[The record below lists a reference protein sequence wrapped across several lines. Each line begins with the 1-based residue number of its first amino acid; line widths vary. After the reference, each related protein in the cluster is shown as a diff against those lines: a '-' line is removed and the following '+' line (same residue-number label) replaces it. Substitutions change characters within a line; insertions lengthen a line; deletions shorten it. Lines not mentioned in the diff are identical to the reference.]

1 MDDLRQLLA
10 RHDQLQLLDHWDRL
24 TPDERSRLT
33 AQIRAVDFELMARLV
48 RGEAKSEDWSAIAA
62 RAKSPRS
69 IRLNCADNEFTLEA
83 ARRRGAEAL
92 RAGQIG
98 AMLVA
103 GGQGTR
109 LGFDHPKGMF
119 PLGPVS
125 NAFLFQILFEKLLAV
140 GRRYGVRIP
149 LFLMTSP
156 ATHDETVAFLKEHQR
171 FGLREDD
178 LVVFCQGTMPA
189 VDEKT
194 GKLLLAAPDELA
206 LSPDGHGGMLAAF
219 AKSAA
224 PRIVRDRGLKQLFY
238 FQVDNPLATVCDEAT
253 IGYHL
258 LAGAE
263 VTMQVVRKQD
273 PAEKVGVV
281 ADVDGRMMVIEY
293 SDLPAEHAA
302 RRAADGS
309 LELWAGSIAVHVFDA
324 DFLLRMS
331 AGDGQ
336 LPFHRARKKVPY
348 VDASGKVIEPAE
360 PNALKFEKFIFDLA
374 PAARTALVVEV
385 DPAEA
390 FAPLKNGPGAQTDS
404 PEWVRAQMIAQA
416 KRWLEQAGI
425 TVAQNM
431 PVEISPLVGYDAETV
446 KANVRAGTKIEKPTY
461 LRTADCRL
469 PTTER
474 R

>member
-10 RHDQLQLLDHWDRL
+10 RHGQLQLLDHWDRL
-24 TPDERSRLT
+24 TADEREQLV
-33 AQIRAVDFELMARLV
+33 AQIRGVDFNLVARLV
-48 RGEAKSEDWSAIAA
+48 RGEAQSDDWNAIAA

-69 IRLNCADNEFTLEA
+69 IRLNRTDNEFTLEA
-83 ARRRGAEAL
+83 ARRRGIEAL
-92 RAGQIG
+92 RAGQVG

-109 LGFDHPKGMF
+109 LGFDHPKGMY
-119 PLGPVS
+119 PLGPIS
-125 NAFLFQILFEKLLAV
+125 GAFLFQILFEKLLAV

-156 ATHDETVAFLKEHQR
+156 ATHDETVAFLKEHDR
-171 FGLREDD
+171 FGLRDDD

-189 VDEKT
+189 VDEQT
-194 GKLLLAAPDELA
+194 GKLLLAAPGELA

-219 AKSAA
+219 AKSAG
-224 PRIVRDRGLKQLFY
+224 PQIVRDRGLKHLFY

-258 LAGAE
+258 LADSE

-331 AGDGQ
+331 DGDGR

-348 VDASGKVIEPAE
+348 VDATGKTVESAE

-390 FAPLKNGPGAQTDS
+390 FAPLKNGPGAKTDS
-404 PEWVRAQMIAQA
+404 PEWVREQMIAQA
-416 KRWLEQAGI
+416 TRWLRQAGI
-425 TVAQNM
+425 TVAPNT

-446 KANVRAGTKIEKPTY
+446 KASVKLGTTVDKPTY
-461 LRTADCRL
+461 LKGEL
-469 PTTER
+469 
-474 R
+474 

>member
-1 MDDLRQLLA
+1 MDDLKRLLA
-10 RHDQLQLLDHWDRL
+10 AHGQQQLIDHWERL
-24 TPDERSRLT
+24 TPAERERLA
-33 AQIRAVDFELMARLV
+33 AQIRAVDFDLIARLV
-48 RGEAKSEDWSAIAA
+48 CGEAKCDDWNAIAA

-69 IRLNCADNEFTLEA
+69 IRLNRADNEFTYEA
-83 ARRRGAEAL
+83 ARRRGTEAL
-92 RAGQIG
+92 RAGQVG

-109 LGFDHPKGMF
+109 LGFDHPKGMY

-125 NAFLFQILFEKLLAV
+125 GAFLFQILFEKLLAV

-156 ATHDETVAFLKEHQR
+156 ATHDETVAFLKEHDR

-178 LVVFCQGTMPA
+178 LVIFCQGTMPA
-189 VDEKT
+189 VDEQT
-194 GKLLLAAPDELA
+194 GKLLLAAPGELA

-224 PRIVRDRGLKQLFY
+224 PQIVRERGLKQLFY

-258 LAGAE
+258 LAGSE

-281 ADVDGRMMVIEY
+281 ADVDGRMTVIEY
-293 SDLPAEHAA
+293 SDLPTEHAA
-302 RRAADGS
+302 RRAADGT
-309 LELWAGSIAVHVFDA
+309 LELWAGSIAVHTFDA

-331 AGDGQ
+331 EGDGQ

-348 VDASGKVIEPAE
+348 VDASGKVVEPAE

-390 FAPLKNGPGAQTDS
+390 FAPLKNGPGAKTDS
-404 PEWVRAQMIAQA
+404 PEWVREQMIAQA
-416 KRWLEQAGI
+416 TRWLQQAGS
-425 TVAQNM
+425 TVKSGT

-446 KANVRAGTKIEKPTY
+446 AATVKPGVTFDKPTY
-461 LRTADCRL
+461 LK
-469 PTTER
+469 
-474 R
+474 

>member
-1 MDDLRQLLA
+1 MDDVKRQLA
-10 RHDQLQLLDHWDRL
+10 THGQQQLLDHWDRL
-24 TPDERSRLT
+24 AADEQRRLA
-33 AQIRAVDFELMARLV
+33 AQIRAVDFELVARLV
-48 RGEAKSEDWSAIAA
+48 RDETKGEDWSAVAA

-69 IRLNCADNEFTLEA
+69 IRLNRTDNEFTVEA

-92 RAGQIG
+92 RAGQVG

-109 LGFDHPKGMF
+109 LGFDHPKGMY

-125 NAFLFQILFEKLLAV
+125 GAFLFQILFEKLLAI

-156 ATHDETVAFLKEHQR
+156 ATHDETVAFLEEHDR
-171 FGLREDD
+171 FGLGDDD

-194 GKLLLAAPDELA
+194 GKLLLAAPSELA

-219 AKSAA
+219 AKSTG
-224 PRIVRDRGLKQLFY
+224 PQIVRDRGLKQLFY

-258 LAGAE
+258 LAGSE

-273 PAEKVGVV
+273 PTEKVGVV

-302 RRAADGS
+302 RRAADGT

-348 VDASGKVIEPAE
+348 VDAAGNAIEPAE

-385 DPAEA
+385 APAEA
-390 FAPLKNGPGAQTDS
+390 FAPLKNGPGAKTDS
-404 PEWVRAQMIAQA
+404 PEWVREQMVAQA
-416 KRWLEQAGI
+416 TRWLRQAGI
-425 TVAQNM
+425 TVKPGT

-446 KANVRAGTKIEKPTY
+446 AANVRPGTKIEKPTY
-461 LRTADCRL
+461 LKDC
-469 PTTER
+469 
-474 R
+474 

>member
-1 MDDLRQLLA
+1 MDDVKRQLA
-10 RHDQLQLLDHWDRL
+10 THGQQQLLDHWDRL
-24 TPDERSRLT
+24 AADEQRRLA
-33 AQIRAVDFELMARLV
+33 AQIRAVDFELVARLV
-48 RGEAKSEDWSAIAA
+48 RDETKGEDWSAVAA

-69 IRLNCADNEFTLEA
+69 IRLNRTDNEFTVEA

-92 RAGQIG
+92 RAGQVG

-109 LGFDHPKGMF
+109 LGFDHPKGMY

-125 NAFLFQILFEKLLAV
+125 SAFLFQTLFEKLLAV

-156 ATHDETVAFLKEHQR
+156 ATHDETVAFLEEHDR
-171 FGLREDD
+171 FGLGDDD

-194 GKLLLAAPDELA
+194 GKLLLAAPGELA

-224 PRIVRDRGLKQLFY
+224 PQIVRDRGLKQLFY

-258 LAGAE
+258 LAGSE

-302 RRAADGS
+302 RRAADGT

-324 DFLLRMS
+324 EFLLRMS

-336 LPFHRARKKVPY
+336 LPFHRARKKVPH
-348 VDASGKVIEPAE
+348 VDAAGNAIEPAE

-390 FAPLKNGPGAQTDS
+390 FAPLKNGPGAKTDS
-404 PEWVRAQMIAQA
+404 PEWVREQMIAQA
-416 KRWLEQAGI
+416 TRWLRQAGI
-425 TVAQNM
+425 TVKPGT

-446 KANVRAGTKIEKPTY
+446 AANVRPGTKI
-461 LRTADCRL
+461 
-469 PTTER
+469 
-474 R
+474 

>member
-1 MDDLRQLLA
+1 MMNELKQQLAAHGQEHLLA
-10 RHDQLQLLDHWDRL
+10 HWDRL
-24 TPDERSRLT
+24 DTAVRSRL
-33 AQIRAVDFELMARLV
+33 AKQISDVDFALVKRLTSD
-48 RGEAKSEDWSAIAA
+48 ESKSDDWAALAAK
-62 RAKSPRS
+62 AKSPRS
-69 IRLNCADNEFTLEA
+69 IRLGRSDNEFSVEA
-83 ARRRGAEAL
+83 ATRRGAEAL
-92 RAGQIG
+92 RAGHVG

-109 LGFDHPKGMF
+109 LGFDHPKGMY

-125 NAFLFQILFEKLLAV
+125 GVPLFQILFEKLLAV
-140 GRRYGVRIP
+140 GRRYGMTIP

-156 ATHDETVAFLKEHQR
+156 ATHAETVEFLDANNR
-171 FGLREDD
+171 FGLRRED

-194 GKLLLAAPDELA
+194 GQLLLASPGELA

-219 AKSAA
+219 AKS
-224 PRIVRDRGLKQLFY
+224 PGPQIVRDRGLRQLFY
-238 FQVDNPLATVCDEAT
+238 FQVDNPLAQVCDEAT

-258 LAGAE
+258 LAGSE
-263 VTMQVVRKQD
+263 VTMQAVRKYD

-281 ADVDGRMMVIEY
+281 VDVDGRMMVIEY
-293 SDLPAEHAA
+293 SDLPKEHAE
-302 RRAADGS
+302 RRAGDGM

-336 LPFHRARKKVPY
+336 LPFHRARKKVPH
-348 VDASGKVIEPAE
+348 VDAAGNTVEPKE

-374 PAARTALVVEV
+374 PAAKSALVVEV

-390 FAPLKNGPGAQTDS
+390 FAPLKNEPGAKTDS
-404 PEWVRAQMIAQA
+404 PEWVRKQMIAQA
-416 KRWLEQAGI
+416 TRWLEAAGAK
-425 TVAQNM
+425 VALDT

-446 KANVRAGTKIEKPTY
+446 AANVKPGTIIDKATY
-461 LRTADCRL
+461 LSGKT
-469 PTTER
+469 
-474 R
+474 